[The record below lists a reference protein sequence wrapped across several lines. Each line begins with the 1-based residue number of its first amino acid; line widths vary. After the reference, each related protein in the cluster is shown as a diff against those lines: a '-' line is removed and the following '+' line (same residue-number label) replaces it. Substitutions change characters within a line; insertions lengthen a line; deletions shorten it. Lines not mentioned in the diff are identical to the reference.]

1 MLKAL
6 AVILLAAELGAGFT
20 GASAELVSTR
30 TNAVEVQIRVE
41 IDHQAESVVAHLT
54 FPGRSSV
61 LIPLVREDD
70 GVYSIRTELMPIN
83 YQVVFES
90 LGPNA
95 ASSEPASLMELGLV
109 FESEGSDQ
117 VPISANAVDAGLDED
132 TQRWG
137 WLAVAFGAAALSA
150 LAFWVL
156 GGDSQSSTT
165 GSSEESDDAELS

>member
-20 GASAELVSTR
+20 AASAELVSTT
-30 TNAVEVQIRVE
+30 TNAVEVQLRVE
-41 IDHQAESVVAHLT
+41 IDHEAESVVAHLT
-54 FPGRSSV
+54 FPGRSPV
-61 LIPLVREDD
+61 LIPLVPEGDR
-70 GVYSIRTELMPIN
+70 VYSIRTELLPVN

-109 FESEGSDQ
+109 FESGVSDQ
-117 VPISANAVDAGLDED
+117 PTTTSTSEATAIGED

-156 GGDSQSSTT
+156 GGESQSSTT
-165 GSSEESDDAELS
+165 GSNDESADAELS

>member
-1 MLKAL
+1 MLKTF

-20 GASAELVSTR
+20 AASAELVSTT

-41 IDHQAESVVAHLT
+41 IDHEAESVVAHLT
-54 FPGRSSV
+54 SPGRSPV
-61 LIPLVREDD
+61 VIPLVSDGD
-70 GVYSIRTELMPIN
+70 GVYSIRTELMPVN
-83 YQVVFES
+83 YQVVFET
-90 LGPNA
+90 LGPNS

-109 FESEGSDQ
+109 FESVSDDE
-117 VPISANAVDAGLDED
+117 VTTTSADGGDQLGED

-156 GGDSQSSTT
+156 GGESQSSTT
-165 GSSEESDDAELS
+165 GSSDESTDVEPS